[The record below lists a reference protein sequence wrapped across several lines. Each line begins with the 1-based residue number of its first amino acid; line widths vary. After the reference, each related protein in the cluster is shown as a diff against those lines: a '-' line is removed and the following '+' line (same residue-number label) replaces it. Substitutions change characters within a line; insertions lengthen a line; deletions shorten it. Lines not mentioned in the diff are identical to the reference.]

1 MKLREELCKSMG
13 CAWIAAGVAAADL
26 WLKKRAER
34 RKESSRNRGAFLN
47 LGQERPELVRALSA
61 GLTALVSALFLR
73 TPFRKGSRLKK
84 AAYGSMVRRLNS
96 LGDTCIELAQ
106 NFFRGEDYLN
116 FPQCFQSIEWEDAKA
131 LLEKWCV
138 PERVALSVI
147 CPVGTAG

>member
-84 AAYGSMVRRLNS
+84 AGL
-96 LGDTCIELAQ
+96 
-106 NFFRGEDYLN
+106 
-116 FPQCFQSIEWEDAKA
+116 A
-131 LLEKWCV
+131 LLLGGAVSNTYDRIKRGYV
-138 PERVALSVI
+138 VDYIRLRTGIPAVDRVVFNLADFAVFLGSLLTAL
-147 CPVGTAG
+147 GA